1 MNLKIIFYS
10 LCSLMLLQIIF
21 SCKNERVNNRINPAE
36 KTNTHNSNDEL
47 GSCFESPDSIL
58 AKYRLIQYDH
68 PLLEK
73 SYTETNY
80 IRDTVIDSRY
90 IRYGIWESNLDKD
103 KIGRYR
109 SINEDSLG
117 NEIEVVKYYPGA
129 NIEIFINPKSSV
141 DRILI
146 DRNMI
151 YDGLSDIIAN
161 DEYVKSH
168 LNYMSMYN
176 LDLKKLDEDTV
187 EFSTSYYVEG
197 TSEGY
202 YIILKVVK
210 EKDDYDLKIINNGIM
225 SGSD

>member
-1 MNLKIIFYS
+1 
-10 LCSLMLLQIIF
+10 MLLQIIF
-21 SCKNERVNNRINPAE
+21 SCKNERVNNSINPTE
-36 KTNTHNSNDEL
+36 ITITHNSNDEL

-103 KIGRYR
+103 KIGPYR

-117 NEIEVVKYYPGA
+117 NEIEVIKYYPGA

-151 YDGLSDIIAN
+151 YEGLSDIIAN

-168 LNYMSMYN
+168 LNYMSMNN
-176 LDLKKLDEDTV
+176 LDLKKLYEDTV
-187 EFSTSYYVEG
+187 EFSTSYFVEG

>member
-21 SCKNERVNNRINPAE
+21 SCKNEKVNNSINPAE
-36 KTNTHNSNDEL
+36 ITVTHNSNDEL

-103 KIGRYR
+103 KIGPYR

-117 NEIEVVKYYPGA
+117 NEIEVIKYYPGA

-151 YDGLSDIIAN
+151 YEGLSDIIAN

-168 LNYMSMYN
+168 LNYMSMNN
-176 LDLKKLDEDTV
+176 LDLKKLYEDTV
-187 EFSTSYYVEG
+187 EFSTSYFVEG